1 MEDIRTRDQMYGHGE
16 YPGMYE
22 DDSAYVQSAFSRP
35 YEGSMPPILATEEM
49 KLRVE
54 AEEKA
59 DAKLKTLREEA
70 ATNGDLSAVM
80 AYKRSKALGLTKGAE

>member
-1 MEDIRTRDQMYGHGE
+1 MEENRSRDQMYGHGE

-22 DDSAYVQSAFSRP
+22 NATYQQSAFPNP

-49 KLRVE
+49 KLRIV
-54 AEEKA
+54 AEEQA
-59 DAKLKTLREEA
+59 DVKLKTLREEA
-70 ATNGDLSAVM
+70 DLTGDLSFVV